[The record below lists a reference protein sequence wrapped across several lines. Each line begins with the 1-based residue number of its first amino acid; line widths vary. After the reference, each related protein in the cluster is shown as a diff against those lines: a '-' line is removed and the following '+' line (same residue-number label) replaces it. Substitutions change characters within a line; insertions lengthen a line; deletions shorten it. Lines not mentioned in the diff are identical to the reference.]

1 MPHISQIRPFCC
13 DISCQVLYIQ
23 SVMWGMRPQV
33 AKIHGR
39 PGGPGGRPGAR
50 PRRARGQGG
59 GLPRAPGNGAG
70 GLPRVEADRDGS
82 ARLAVRV
89 HADLER
95 AGGADLDEARA
106 LIVPRVVLGG
116 LGALAL

>member
-1 MPHISQIRPFCC
+1 MPSAIYPERYGVNAAAGCKNPRPPR
-13 DISCQVLYIQ
+13 
-23 SVMWGMRPQV
+23 RPQG
-33 AKIHGR
+33 ASSRKAPPRAGA
-39 PGGPGGRPGAR
+39 GGS
-50 PRRARGQGG
+50 
-59 GLPRAPGNGAG
+59 LPRAPNNGAG
-70 GLPRVEADRDGS
+70 GLSRVEADRDGP

-106 LIVPRVVLGG
+106 LIVPRVILGG